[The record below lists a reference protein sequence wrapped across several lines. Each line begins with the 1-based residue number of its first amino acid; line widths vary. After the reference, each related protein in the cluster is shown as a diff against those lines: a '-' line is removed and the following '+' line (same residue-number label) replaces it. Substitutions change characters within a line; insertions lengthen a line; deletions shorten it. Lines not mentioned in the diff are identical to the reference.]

1 MSSGALLFGRYA
13 FPPNRLG
20 YCGPGEHEALFAY
33 VSQQRADPGLV
44 DLERRFDGAYP
55 YLKLIAQAN
64 DVTEPLDRRVVEAY
78 WIGNRY
84 LDRVDGLA
92 CAKLLDERAPAL
104 GSARGTSWL
113 NGELAKRARPH
124 HLLTVF
130 DIYMRAGMLRDARA
144 AVVLRPMDSCRI
156 SWGEVVAVEGE
167 ELVVERPPLKLCGG
181 KLEVGAPDRV
191 RVSRQIDG
199 RGFTEQVRPGDHVA
213 VHWNWACD
221 VLSAAA
227 LGRLVQETERAIALV
242 NDAL

>member
-44 DLERRFDGAYP
+44 DLERRFEGAYP

-64 DVTEPLDRRVVEAY
+64 DIADPLDRRIVEAY

-84 LDRVDGLA
+84 LERVDGVP
-92 CAKLLDERAPAL
+92 CSRLLDERSPAHL
-104 GSARGTSWL
+104 SGRKASWL
-113 NGELAKRARPH
+113 AGGLAARARPH

-156 SWGEVVAVEGE
+156 SWGEVVVVEGA
-167 ELVVERPPLKLCGG
+167 ELVVDRPPLVLRGA
-181 KLEVGAPDRV
+181 KLEIGAPEQV
-191 RVSRQIDG
+191 RVLRQIDG
-199 RGFTEQVRPGDHVA
+199 RGFTEQVRLGDHVSI
-213 VHWNWACD
+213 HWNWACD

-227 LGRLVQETERAIALV
+227 LRRLMRETQRALALV
-242 NDAL
+242 NDGL